1 MNTSLQAAGRLT
13 ADSANRA
20 YPWRVVIMA
29 EGGRTLA
36 GETAIGWAI
45 YQVYEERSEAEAA
58 RSGEETALELL
69 DEPGVTN
76 VHYYVGEVANG

>member
-13 ADSANRA
+13 AEFANRS

-29 EGGRTLA
+29 ETESNRD
-36 GETAIGWAI
+36 GWVALEWSI
-45 YQVYEERSEAEAA
+45 YQVYEERSEAEAL
-58 RSGEETALELL
+58 RSGEITALELL

-76 VHYYVGEVANG
+76 AHYYVGEVA

>member
-13 ADSANRA
+13 ADFASRA

-36 GETAIGWAI
+36 GEDVAGWAI
-45 YQVYEERSEAEAA
+45 YQVYEEASEADALM
-58 RSGEETALELL
+58 SGLSTALELL

-76 VHYYVGEVANG
+76 AYYYVGEVA

>member
-13 ADSANRA
+13 ADFVNRA

-29 EGGRTLA
+29 EGGRDYWT
-36 GETAIGWAI
+36 GEDRHGWAI
-45 YQVYEERSEAEAA
+45 YQVYEERSEAEAM
-58 RSGEETALELL
+58 RSGETTALELL

-76 VHYYVGEVANG
+76 AHYYVGEVA